1 MAAENGENQRAM
13 AQQSSLFDTADLP
26 PPAEPP
32 LGWAL
37 AISGQ
42 ALAPEQKQFN
52 LLLTKIEKLKESLA
66 QLQTMADDFRQ
77 QYRKK
82 ISPLLE
88 QQQALNK
95 RMLYFLD
102 QRLQGKGLSAN
113 VRGGMEGIVCNLA
126 LAMVQGPDRQEMIA
140 VLERYHYEN
149 DEDDEELDAEI
160 TAEMKST
167 MSNLFGVDMED
178 DELEGSPEEI
188 FAATMRKM
196 HEAQAQRDAAKA
208 RRKKTPQQKASAQDD
223 LDAGKAL
230 QAIYRKLASALHPDR
245 ESDDTER
252 LRKTALMKQV
262 NAAYANKDLLAL
274 LQLQLAAEQI
284 NPHSMTAVAQ
294 DKLRHFNRVL
304 KEQASSLQEQV
315 RSTEDHLRSEFAID
329 HYGRITAGTLQAA
342 LRSSLQ
348 GVNAQILCMQRD
360 LQLIQTDPALK
371 RWVKEQLEMMHD
383 AELYF

>member
-1 MAAENGENQRAM
+1 M
-13 AQQSSLFDTADLP
+13 AQQNSLFDSADLP

-32 LGWAL
+32 LRWAL

-52 LLLTKIEKLKESLA
+52 LLLAKIEKLKESLA

-77 QYRKK
+77 QYSKK

-95 RMLYFLD
+95 QMLHFLD
-102 QRLQGKGLSAN
+102 QRLQGKGLSAK
-113 VRGGMEGIVCNLA
+113 VREGMEEIVCNLA
-126 LAMVQGPDRQEMIA
+126 LAMLHGPDGAEMA
-140 VLERYHYEN
+140 ALLERYHDEDDED
-149 DEDDEELDAEI
+149 DEDDEELDADI
-160 TAEMKST
+160 TAEMKSM
-167 MSNLFGVDMED
+167 MSNMFGIDMED

-196 HEAQAQRDAAKA
+196 HEAQAEREAAKA
-208 RRKKTPQQKASAQDD
+208 KRKKTPKEKTNAQDD

-230 QAIYRKLASALHPDR
+230 QSIYRKLASALHPDR
-245 ESDDTER
+245 EPDEIER
-252 LRKTALMKQV
+252 LRKTALMKQA
-262 NAAYANKDLLAL
+262 NAAYEKKDLLAL

-284 NPHSMTAVAQ
+284 NPQSMTAVAQ

-304 KEQASSLQEQV
+304 KEQATSLQDQM
-315 RSTEDHLRSEFAID
+315 RSTEERLRMEFAID
-329 HYGRITAGTLQAA
+329 SYGRITPGALQSA
-342 LRSSLQ
+342 LRSSLH
-348 GVNAQILCMQRD
+348 GVGAQIQCMQQD
-360 LQLIQTDPALK
+360 LQRIQTDPALK

-383 AELYF
+383 DDPYF